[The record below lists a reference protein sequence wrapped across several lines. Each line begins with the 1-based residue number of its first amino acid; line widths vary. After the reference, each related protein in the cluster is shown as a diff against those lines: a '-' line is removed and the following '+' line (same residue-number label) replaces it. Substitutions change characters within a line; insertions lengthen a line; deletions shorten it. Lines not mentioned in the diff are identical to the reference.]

1 MMLLS
6 KGKNPAIILLPVFII
21 IFLIVFSS
29 CKSGRKL
36 ETGEARI
43 KGRIVN
49 PTRNFIEFKRTT
61 DPAAKNDTIKLND
74 GGEFE
79 IIAIPDTLATYSFVY
94 GAETKS
100 DTLSSDVKSKNL
112 IVSNKTQQL
121 SILLDKEFDIKL
133 WVDTRDPSA
142 SLSISGNGAD
152 LNNYVARKLMLNS
165 EFNQKNVNLLK
176 SGPEEYSRFLKEY
189 KAGLDKLLSGLP
201 AKSPYVPEGF
211 RELEAKNIYLAF
223 NTLKLNYAIEHLR
236 EEGEA
241 SQLTPDETYFAFL
254 KEIPFDNPEEL
265 KNLNYELLVSTYAD
279 YLSKKE
285 NIGKTLTREQQL
297 GAKYETYKKLFAD
310 PTTRDIVLFNFLK
323 KNSKQFEMEWYK
335 NAVEEFRNNALSD
348 SLKVELT
355 KINDNRER
363 LSNGNT
369 APDSTYPDE
378 IENDG
383 TN

>member
-1 MMLLS
+1 MLLS
-6 KGKNPAIILLPVFII
+6 KGRNPAIILLHVFII
-21 IFLIVFSS
+21 LFLIGFSS
-29 CKSGRKL
+29 CKPGRKL
-36 ETGEARI
+36 ESGEARI

-49 PTRNFIEFKRTT
+49 PTRNFIEFKKTT

-74 GGEFE
+74 RGEFE
-79 IIAIPDTLATYSFVY
+79 IITKPDTLAAYSFVY

-100 DTLSSDVKSKNL
+100 DTLSSDVNSMNL
-112 IVSNKTQQL
+112 IVSNKTQEL

-152 LNNYVARKLMLNS
+152 LNNYVTRKLMLNS
-165 EFNQKNVNLLK
+165 EFKLKNGNLLK
-176 SGPEEYSRFLKEY
+176 SGPEEYSRFMKEY

-201 AKSPYVPEGF
+201 SKSPYIPEGF
-211 RELEAKNIYLAF
+211 RELEAKNIYLTF
-223 NTLKLNYAIEHLR
+223 NTLKLKYAIEHLP

-241 SQLTPDETYFAFL
+241 SQFTPDETYFAFL

-285 NIGKTLTREQQL
+285 NIGKTLTQDQWL
-297 GAKYETYKKLFAD
+297 SAKYETYKKIFAD
-310 PTTRDIVLFNFLK
+310 PATRDRVLFEFLK
-323 KNSKQFEMEWYK
+323 KNIRQFEMDWYK
-335 NAVEEFRNNALSD
+335 NAIEEFRSTASSD

-355 KINDNRER
+355 KLKDTRER
-363 LSNGNT
+363 LSNE
-369 APDSTYPDE
+369 D
-378 IENDG
+378 
-383 TN
+383 

>member
-1 MMLLS
+1 MLLS
-6 KGKNPAIILLPVFII
+6 KGKNPGIILLPVFII
-21 IFLIVFSS
+21 IFLIGFSS

-49 PTRNFIEFKRTT
+49 PTRNFIEFKKTT

-74 GGEFE
+74 
-79 IIAIPDTLATYSFVY
+79 VY

-100 DTLSSDVKSKNL
+100 DTLSSDVNSKNL
-112 IVSNKTQQL
+112 ITSNNTQQL

-201 AKSPYVPEGF
+201 SKSPYIPEGF
-211 RELEAKNIYLAF
+211 RELEAKNIYLTF

-241 SQLTPDETYFAFL
+241 SQFTPDETYFAFL

-285 NIGKTLTREQQL
+285 NIGKTLTQDQWL
-297 GAKYETYKKLFAD
+297 SAKYETYKKIFRD
-310 PTTRDIVLFNFLK
+310 PATRDRVLFEFLK
-323 KNSKQFEMEWYK
+323 KNIRQFEMDWYK
-335 NAVEEFRNNALSD
+335 NAVEEFRSTASSD

-355 KINDNRER
+355 KLKDTRER
-363 LSNGNT
+363 LSNE
-369 APDSTYPDE
+369 D
-378 IENDG
+378 
-383 TN
+383 